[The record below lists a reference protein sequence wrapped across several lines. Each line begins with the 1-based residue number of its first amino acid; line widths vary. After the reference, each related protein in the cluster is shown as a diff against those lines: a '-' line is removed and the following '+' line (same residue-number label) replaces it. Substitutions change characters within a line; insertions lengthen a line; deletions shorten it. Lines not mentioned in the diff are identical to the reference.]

1 MLANEFCVG
10 CVCVRGR
17 AIGAQ
22 EGKMLSVGNYHC
34 LLWKCHTNNAAIK
47 SPLNSSLPWKNAVPA
62 SLNRASRSFKFK
74 ISASAS
80 SKTRICE
87 EEAQQLS
94 LADRLRPG
102 GLAPDGFSYKENF
115 TIRCYEVGLN
125 RTATIEAVANLLQE
139 VACNHAQSVGFST
152 DGFATTPTMRERHLI
167 WVAARMHIEVYK
179 YPAWGDVTEI
189 ETWCQSEGKIGTR
202 RDWILKDAATE
213 NIIGRATSTWVMMNQ
228 DTRRL
233 YRVTDD
239 VRDEYMIHCPKS
251 PRMAFTEENSNSSK
265 KIPKLE
271 DPAQYS
277 RSGLMPRRVDLDM
290 NQHVNNVTYIGWVLE
305 SMPQEVLDTHELEMI
320 TLDYRRECNKDDIVE
335 SLTSLLSETSNSG
348 AVKNIAFASN
358 GNATSTNGAAKVKSP
373 GRLSSSSSGFE
384 YLHMLRLAE
393 SGFEINRGRTEWR
406 RKLAR

>member
-1 MLANEFCVG
+1 
-10 CVCVRGR
+10 VRESVR
-17 AIGAQ
+17 SLR
-22 EGKMLSVGNYHC
+22 ERGKMLSVGNCHC
-34 LLWKCHTNNAAIK
+34 RPWKCCTNAIK
-47 SPLNSSLPWKNAVPA
+47 FKSPFTSSSPCLNAVPA
-62 SLNRASRSFKFK
+62 SLNRNFRSFKLE

-80 SKTRICE
+80 SKTRLCE

-115 TIRCYEVGLN
+115 TIRCYEVGVN

-152 DGFATTPTMRERHLI
+152 DGFATTPAMRKRHLI

-189 ETWCQSEGKIGTR
+189 ETWCQGEGKIGTR
-202 RDWILKDAATE
+202 RDWILKDATTE

-239 VRDEYMIHCPKS
+239 VRDEYMVHCPKS
-251 PRMAFTEENSNSSK
+251 LRLAFPEENNNSSK

-271 DPAQYS
+271 DPAQHS
-277 RSGLMPRRVDLDM
+277 RSGLMPRRADLDM

-335 SLTSLLSETSNSG
+335 SLTSLLSEPSDSSAVENG
-348 AVKNIAFASN
+348 AFPSN
-358 GNATSTNGAAKVKSP
+358 GNAASTNGAATIRSP
-373 GRLSSSSSGFE
+373 GSLSSNNSGFE
-384 YLHMLRLAE
+384 FLHMLRLAE

>member
-1 MLANEFCVG
+1 
-10 CVCVRGR
+10 
-17 AIGAQ
+17 
-22 EGKMLSVGNYHC
+22 MLSVGNCHRRP
-34 LLWKCHTNNAAIK
+34 WKCRTNAITFK
-47 SPLNSSLPWKNAVPA
+47 SPFTSSSPWLNAVPA
-62 SLNRASRSFKFK
+62 PSNRNFRSFKLE

-80 SKTRICE
+80 SKTRLCE

-115 TIRCYEVGLN
+115 TIRCYEVGVN

-152 DGFATTPTMRERHLI
+152 DGFATTPTMRKRHLI

-202 RDWILKDAATE
+202 RDWILKDATTE

-251 PRMAFTEENSNSSK
+251 PRLAFPEENNNSSK
-265 KIPKLE
+265 KIPKLD
-271 DPAQYS
+271 DPAQHS
-277 RSGLMPRRVDLDM
+277 RSGLMPRRADLDM

-320 TLDYRRECNKDDIVE
+320 TLDYRRECNKDDFVE
-335 SLTSLLSETSNSG
+335 SLTSLLSEPSDSS
-348 AVKNIAFASN
+348 AVENGTFQSN
-358 GNATSTNGAAKVKSP
+358 GNATSTNRAATIRSP
-373 GRLSSSSSGFE
+373 GSLSSNDRGFE
-384 YLHMLRLAE
+384 FLHMLRLVE

>member
-1 MLANEFCVG
+1 
-10 CVCVRGR
+10 VRESVR
-17 AIGAQ
+17 SLR
-22 EGKMLSVGNYHC
+22 ERGKMLSVGNCHC
-34 LLWKCHTNNAAIK
+34 RPWKCCTNAIK
-47 SPLNSSLPWKNAVPA
+47 FKSPFTSSSPCLNAVPA
-62 SLNRASRSFKFK
+62 SLKRNFRSFKLE

-80 SKTRICE
+80 SKTRLCE

-115 TIRCYEVGLN
+115 TIRCYEVGVN

-152 DGFATTPTMRERHLI
+152 DGFATTPAMRKRHLI

-189 ETWCQSEGKIGTR
+189 ETWCQGEGKIGTR
-202 RDWILKDAATE
+202 RDWILKDATTE

-239 VRDEYMIHCPKS
+239 VRDEYMVHCPKS
-251 PRMAFTEENSNSSK
+251 LRLAFPEENNNSSK

-271 DPAQYS
+271 DPAQHS
-277 RSGLMPRRVDLDM
+277 RSGLMPRRADLDM

-335 SLTSLLSETSNSG
+335 SLTSLLSEPSDSSAVENG
-348 AVKNIAFASN
+348 AFPSN
-358 GNATSTNGAAKVKSP
+358 GNAASTNGAATIRSP
-373 GRLSSSSSGFE
+373 GSLSSNNSGFE
-384 YLHMLRLAE
+384 FLHMLRLAE